1 MIHNTAKQN
10 EQSLANFELHEYHQ
24 LIGDLA
30 IQIYR
35 QLIKCMENILLPLI
49 GERSSPLISNTT
61 TSCIHSPLRS
71 FCSGEHAGARDNPG
85 SSRGQTDR
93 PEEEEQQFPRG
104 GGGDRGAPPAASDL
118 LPHHHE
124 STWDGLGPHQ
134 TGGQAA
140 VLHRLRSHTQPPAA
154 AEGHVLVE

>member
-1 MIHNTAKQN
+1 MQNTAKQN
-10 EQSLANFELHEYHQ
+10 EQSLANFELSEYHQ
-24 LIGDLA
+24 LFGDLA

-35 QLIKCMENILLPLI
+35 QLIKCMENILLPII
-49 GERSSPLISNTT
+49 GELSSLISITVT
-61 TSCIHSPLRS
+61 KCIHSPS
-71 FCSGEHAGARDNPG
+71 CPFCSGEHAGARDSTG

-93 PEEEEQQFPRG
+93 PEKEEQQFPRG
-104 GGGDRGAPPAASDL
+104 GGCDRGAPPAAPDL

-134 TGGQAA
+134 TGSEAT
-140 VLHRLRSHTQPPAA
+140 VLHRLLGHTQPPAA